1 MTIISLEKKQAALP
15 RAFTYCPQKGGG
27 EALCCEALDLGQLAA
42 KFGTPLY
49 VYSSAVL
56 RSRFEVFD
64 QSFARLP
71 HTTCYAVKANSN
83 LAILKL
89 LANLGA
95 GFDIVSGGELAR
107 VLKANRRAVS
117 RVVFSGVGKSV
128 PEIDAALGNGI
139 LLFNLESESE
149 MHCVAARAATLGKRA
164 RVAFRVNPD
173 VSAGAHPY
181 ISTGLKEH
189 KFGVS
194 LQSAVELYRA
204 AAAHPS
210 LEVAGVSAH
219 VGSQILDMKPFAASV
234 ERLAVLVRQLRS
246 LKMDIRYLDAG
257 GGLGIHYEHPTEG
270 RHVNFADRARAYAQA
285 VTRPLAGMKLHLLLE
300 PGRAIVAPAGALLT
314 RVVYRKQNERKQF
327 LVVDAAMNDLIRP
340 SLYGAH
346 HEIVPVIR
354 PRRGARLATY
364 DVVGP
369 VCEST
374 DFLARGRKLPMVAEG
389 DLLAVMDAGA
399 YGMVLSSNYN
409 SRPRAAEVM
418 AEGRRARLI
427 RRRELTED
435 LWRNEV

>member
-1 MTIISLEKKQAALP
+1 M
-15 RAFTYCPQKGGG
+15 RAFQYTPAINGSQT
-27 EALCCEALDLGQLAA
+27 LHCEAFDLERLAG

-56 RSRFEVFD
+56 RSRFELFD
-64 QSFARLP
+64 QAFARVP
-71 HTTCYAVKANSN
+71 HTTCFAVKANSN

-89 LANLGA
+89 LAKLGA

-107 VLKANRRAVS
+107 VTRANRRAVS

-128 PEIDAALGNGI
+128 AEIDAALGAGI

-149 MHCVAARAATLGKRA
+149 MRRVAARAAALGRRA

-181 ISTGLKEH
+181 ISTGLMEH
-189 KFGVS
+189 KFGVA
-194 LQSAVELYRA
+194 LKSAPELYRA
-204 AAAHPS
+204 AAAERW

-219 VGSQILDMKPFAASV
+219 IGSQILDMKPFAASV
-234 ERLAVLVRQLRS
+234 ERLTVLVRELRS
-246 LKMDIRYLDAG
+246 QQMEIRFLDAG
-257 GGLGIHYEHPTEG
+257 GGLGVHYEHPTEG
-270 RHVNFADRARAYAQA
+270 RHLNFAGRARAYAQA
-285 VTRPLAGMKLHLLLE
+285 VTKPLAGMNLHLLLE
-300 PGRAIVAPAGALLT
+300 PGRAIVAPAGILLT
-314 RVVYRKQNERKQF
+314 RVAYRKQNERKRF

-346 HEIVPVIR
+346 HEILPVAR
-354 PRRGARLATY
+354 PRRGAPLATY

-374 DFLARGRKLPMVAEG
+374 DFLARGRKLPLVAEG

-409 SRPRAAEVM
+409 SRPRAAEVLV
-418 AEGRRARLI
+418 EGRRARVI

-435 LWRNEV
+435 LWRNEL